1 MAFLNFGT
9 VVFVDVKDHFS
20 RAYSGVHDPVREK
33 ALIKCPGEVIVV
45 DTCDDFGIFEVE
57 PRSAEIV

>member
-1 MAFLNFGT
+1 MA
-9 VVFVDVKDHFS
+9 

>member
-1 MAFLNFGT
+1 MA
-9 VVFVDVKDHFS
+9 

-45 DTCDDFGIFEVE
+45 DTWDDSGIFEVE